1 MKKHKINKR
10 ILIALSFL
18 LPAKVRSRLAFKRN
32 HGYEPDLNNPQ
43 TFCEKLLWRKFNEK
57 NDLGSELF
65 PHYSNKFDV
74 KRIVHSLAPELYIA
88 KVLWRGGKISQEIIE
103 SMPNQFIIKDTAG
116 CGVFIVDDKAKIDI
130 DALCLDMNRAAHLKY
145 GVWGHEYWYS
155 RTKNTLM
162 IEEYLH
168 DLHDSGGLIDYKF
181 HCFHRADGGFIFFL
195 QVDKGRFSIHRRNW
209 YDSEFK
215 KMPYRTTI
223 FENFDDSLF
232 DLISEK
238 HLREMLEI
246 AKKLSRPF
254 SYARIDLYYTDMPV
268 LGEITF
274 GHGGGFEKMD
284 QELDDLMGSCWDICL
299 SNK

>member
-1 MKKHKINKR
+1 MKKQKNSKR

-18 LPAKVRSRLAFKRN
+18 LPAKTRNRLIFVHNQHYK
-32 HGYEPDLNNPQ
+32 PDMKNPQ

-65 PHYSNKFDV
+65 PLYSNKFDV
-74 KRIVHSLAPELYIA
+74 KRIAHPIAPELYIA
-88 KVLWRGGKISQEIIE
+88 KVLWRGERITSEIIA
-103 SMPNQFIIKDTAG
+103 SMPEQFIIKDTAG
-116 CGVFIVDDKAKIDI
+116 CGVFIVDDKAKIDVTR
-130 DALCLDMNRAAHLKY
+130 LCREMNAAVRKKY
-145 GVWGHEYWYS
+145 GIWGHEYWYS
-155 RTKNTLM
+155 RSKNTLM

-168 DLHDSGGLIDYKF
+168 DLYHSGGLIDYKF
-181 HCFHRADGGFIFFL
+181 HCFNRVDGGFIFFL
-195 QVDKGRFSIHRRNW
+195 QVDEGRFSIHRRNW

-223 FENFDDSLF
+223 FENFDVSLF
-232 DLISEK
+232 DLIEEK

-254 SYARIDLYYTDMPV
+254 SYSRIDLYYTDKPV

-274 GHGGGFEKMD
+274 GHGSGFEKMD